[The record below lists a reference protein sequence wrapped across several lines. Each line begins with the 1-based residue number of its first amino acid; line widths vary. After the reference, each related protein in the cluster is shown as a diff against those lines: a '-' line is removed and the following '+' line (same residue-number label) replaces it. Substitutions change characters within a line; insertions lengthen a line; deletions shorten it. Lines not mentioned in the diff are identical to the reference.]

1 MIISP
6 ADFVLAVAAGLIEY
20 KVHGVSINGIF
31 TGEFSPTLAGRPV
44 TIRTTGDS
52 NGVTTEMQGG
62 RLAA

>member
-31 TGEFSPTLAGRPV
+31 TGQLSATLAGRPV
-44 TIRTTGDS
+44 TISKIGGRD
-52 NGVTTEMQGG
+52 GVT
-62 RLAA
+62 AKV